1 MPTKIEW
8 ATESW
13 NPITGC
19 SPVSEGCENCYARRM
34 AYRLR
39 GRFGYP
45 KDDPFKIT
53 FHPDK
58 IEKPLHWKKPRVI
71 FVCSMGDLFHKDV
84 PHHTYIENEVTVN
97 HIYLTSKKCPQH
109 IFLILTKR
117 PKVMKSFFS
126 WITAFGGKIP
136 DNLWLGVSV
145 ENQQRADERI
155 PILLQI
161 PAAKRFVSIEPMLG
175 PVNIINKPW
184 WDWRYTYSFYPKEY
198 VKKPIDWVICGGESG
213 PGARPMHPNWPRSIR
228 EQCREAE
235 VPFFF
240 KQWGEWAPEWAL
252 EMGYKE
258 ERAVKGNKGGN
269 NNLPGYRHLMYR
281 VGKKFAGRLLDGR
294 EWNERPEVDH
304 ATS

>member
-1 MPTKIEW
+1 MTTKIEW

-34 AYRLR
+34 ASRLR

-45 KDDPFKIT
+45 EDDPFKVT

-58 IEKPLHWKKPRVI
+58 IEQPLHWKKPRMI

-84 PHHTYIENEVTVN
+84 LGPTIHQLIKLMKWDYKRHT
-97 HIYLTSKKCPQH
+97 
-109 IFLILTKR
+109 FLILTKR
-117 PKVMKSFFS
+117 PERMRRI
-126 WITAFGGKIP
+126 WMNIDGTLPENI
-136 DNLWLGVSV
+136 WLGVTV

-175 PVNIINKPW
+175 PVDLQKIGPLLQAFNWKIAKGGL
-184 WDWRYTYSFYPKEY
+184 DW
-198 VKKPIDWVICGGESG
+198 IICGGESG
-213 PGARPMHPNWPRSIR
+213 PGVRPMHPDWPRSIR
-228 EQCREAE
+228 DQCQAAD

-240 KQWGEWAPEWAL
+240 KQWG
-252 EMGYKE
+252 G
-258 ERAVKGNKGGN
+258 VNK
-269 NNLPGYRHLMYR
+269 
-281 VGKKFAGRLLDGR
+281 KTAGRLLDGQ
-294 EWNERPEVDH
+294 EWSEYPI
-304 ATS
+304 